1 MIRQGAF
8 ATSFFDAP
16 MAINFLKKLL
26 TKKNANPNGVKIMNG
41 VTELLHRARSEF
53 LVPMLKTTF
62 KTAFNLES
70 DAELLALAE
79 PPEEGMRFPCM
90 CPLFEE
96 SDSDNQPTGA
106 RLMLWASQILD
117 DKAYTNLLEV

>member
-8 ATSFFDAP
+8 ATSFFDAQ

-26 TKKNANPNGVKIMNG
+26 TKKNVNPNGVKIMNG
-41 VTELLHRARSEF
+41 VTELLHRARSDF

-70 DAELLALAE
+70 DADLLALA
-79 PPEEGMRFPCM
+79 PPEGMRFPCM
-90 CPLFEE
+90 CPFFEE
-96 SDSDNQPTGA
+96 SESDNQPTGA
-106 RLMLWASQILD
+106 QLMLWVHGILD
-117 DKAYTNLLEV
+117 DKTYTTSMEV

>member
-26 TKKNANPNGVKIMNG
+26 TKKNANLNGVKIMSG
-41 VTELLHRARSEF
+41 VTDLMHRSRSEL

-62 KTAFNLES
+62 KKAFNVK
-70 DAELLALAE
+70 DDDDLLALA
-79 PPEEGMRFPCM
+79 PPEGMRFPCM
-90 CPLFEE
+90 CPFFEE
-96 SDSDNQPTGA
+96 SESDNQPTGA
-106 RLMLWASQILD
+106 QLMLWVHGILD
-117 DKAYTNLLEV
+117 DKTYTTSMEV